1 MNLFNTQSFARM
13 NIQDLGHIKPRQ
25 YMPCLL
31 SHAFSSLFLHRAL
44 SSLSLHPANDFVPF
58 VVHAYCLFPKTVKN
72 ASSEQVCYTKN
83 TWNNERS
90 SLMALDGVTLNY
102 LMNELAPQ
110 LIGARIDKI
119 FQPEKD
125 EIHFVLRQ
133 QKSRRLLLSTNATSA
148 RFHLTEENKKNPSS
162 PPMFCMILRKHLEG
176 GKLVNLHQ
184 GELERVVTFD
194 IQNYNELG
202 DLVTLQLHLEIM
214 GKHSNLIL
222 VDPATGVILDGLRRY
237 SHALSRYREVLPGRT
252 YLAPPSQGKHSP
264 IEDEELWRKALYE
277 EDLDHPI
284 TGVLLARFAG
294 VSPEL
299 AREIVIQAGLTT
311 DIRLEQCGDIDFSRL
326 FQAYRRLSNPEG
338 VPTIQPCLYY
348 KPANQSRPVAF
359 TFTPFQQYQELKMVN
374 MPSLNDAITGFHQSK
389 TTNNTLESK
398 RGSLRKIVQEQHA
411 HFSKKLKIYKE
422 AETSATSG
430 LAYQKWG
437 ELLTANLYQILEG
450 SLEITVEDYY
460 DPCLSSMTIPLNPH
474 ISAIDNPQR
483 YNKAKATLRQTK
495 PLQEASLDEVNY
507 LNSLL
512 VSLDQASTLAELDEI
527 HVELVGQGYVAGKHV
542 KEQSVKLKKGRLK
555 AKAKTKSPKEVPHPR
570 VYRSSQGR
578 MIYVGKNNAQNDWLT
593 MRKAKPT
600 DLWLHV
606 KIIPGSHVLIPL
618 EDGEEFPDDLTLEE
632 AAALAIYYSQA
643 RGSSQVPVDYTH
655 VKQIKKP
662 NSAKPGMV
670 IYDQNWTL
678 YLTPKPEI
686 LERLLA
692 NEEL

>member
-1 MNLFNTQSFARM
+1 
-13 NIQDLGHIKPRQ
+13 
-25 YMPCLL
+25 
-31 SHAFSSLFLHRAL
+31 
-44 SSLSLHPANDFVPF
+44 
-58 VVHAYCLFPKTVKN
+58 
-72 ASSEQVCYTKN
+72 
-83 TWNNERS
+83 
-90 SLMALDGVTLNY
+90 MALDGVTLNY
-102 LMNELAPQ
+102 LVKELAPQ

-133 QKSRRLLLSTNATSA
+133 QGTRRLLLSTNATSA
-148 RFHLTEENKKNPSS
+148 RFHLTQETKKNPTS

-176 GKLVNLHQ
+176 GKLVSLHQ
-184 GELERVVTFD
+184 GELERVVTFN

-214 GKHSNLIL
+214 GKHSNLVL
-222 VDPATGVILDGLRRY
+222 VDPASGAILDGLRRY

-252 YLAPPSQGKHSP
+252 YLAPPSQGKHP
-264 IEDEELWRKALYE
+264 PLENEELWRKVLYE
-277 EDLDHPI
+277 DDLDHPI
-284 TGVLLARFAG
+284 TNVLLSRLAG

-299 AREIVIQAGLTT
+299 AREIVIQADLTT
-311 DIRLEQCGDIDFSRL
+311 DTRLHQCGDIDLSRL

-338 VPTIQPCLYY
+338 VPGIQPCLYY
-348 KPANQSRPVAF
+348 KSANSSRPVAF
-359 TFTPFQQYQELKMVN
+359 TFTPFQQYQELKAVSV
-374 MPSLNDAITGFHQSK
+374 PSLNDAITGFYQSK
-389 TTNNTLESK
+389 STNNTLESK

-411 HFSKKLKIYKE
+411 HFNKKLKIYKE
-422 AETSATSG
+422 AETNATSG

-437 ELLTANLYQILEG
+437 ELLTANLYHIPEG
-450 SLEITVEDYY
+450 APEITVEDYY
-460 DPCLSSMTIPLNPH
+460 DPALSCMTIPLNPH
-474 ISAIDNPQR
+474 ISPIDNAQRYYKR
-483 YNKAKATLRQTK
+483 YNKAKATLHQTK
-495 PLQEASLDEVNY
+495 PLQEASLAEVNY
-507 LNSLL
+507 LDSLL
-512 VSLDQASTLAELDEI
+512 VSLDQAPTLSELDEI

-542 KEQSVKLKKGRLK
+542 KEKFVKLKKGRLK

-618 EDGEEFPDDLTLEE
+618 EDGEEFPDDITLEE

-692 NEEL
+692 SEEL

>member
-1 MNLFNTQSFARM
+1 
-13 NIQDLGHIKPRQ
+13 
-25 YMPCLL
+25 
-31 SHAFSSLFLHRAL
+31 
-44 SSLSLHPANDFVPF
+44 
-58 VVHAYCLFPKTVKN
+58 
-72 ASSEQVCYTKN
+72 
-83 TWNNERS
+83 
-90 SLMALDGVTLNY
+90 MALDGVTLAY
-102 LMNELAPQ
+102 LVNELAPQ

-125 EIHFVLRQ
+125 EIHFLLRQ
-133 QKSRRLLLSTNATSA
+133 QGSRRLLLSTSATSP
-148 RFHLTEENKKNPSS
+148 RFHLTQENKKNPPS

-176 GKLVNLHQ
+176 GKLVSLHQ
-184 GELERVVTFD
+184 SELERVVTFD
-194 IQNYNELG
+194 IQNYNERG
-202 DLVTLQLHLEIM
+202 DLVTLHLHLEIM

-222 VDPATGVILDGLRRY
+222 VDPTTNTILDGLKRY
-237 SHALSRYREVLPGRT
+237 SHALSRYREVLPGRA
-252 YLAPPSQGKHSP
+252 YFAPPSQGKRPP

-284 TGVLLARFAG
+284 TGILLARFAG
-294 VSPEL
+294 ISPEL
-299 AREIVIQAGLTT
+299 AREIAIQAGLTT
-311 DIRLEQCGDIDFSRL
+311 DIRLQQCGDIDFSRL

-348 KPANQSRPVAF
+348 NSANQSHPVAF
-359 TFTPFQQYQELKMVN
+359 TFTPFQQYQELRMENV
-374 MPSLNDAITGFHQSK
+374 PSLNDAIAGFYQSK
-389 TTNNTLESK
+389 SSNNTLESK

-411 HFSKKLKIYKE
+411 HFSKKLKIYDE
-422 AETSATSG
+422 AETSAKSG

-437 ELLTANLYQILEG
+437 ELLTANLYRIPEG
-450 SLEITVEDYY
+450 SPVITVEDYY
-460 DPCLSSMTIPLNPH
+460 DPALSSVVIPLNPH
-474 ISAIDNPQR
+474 ISAIDNSQHYYKL
-483 YNKAKATLRQTK
+483 YNKAKATLLKTK
-495 PLQEASLDEVNY
+495 PLKEAALEEVKYLDSLR
-507 LNSLL
+507 

-527 HVELVGQGYVAGKHV
+527 HVELVGQGYVAGKHL
-542 KEQSVKLKKGRLK
+542 KKATVKLKKGRLK
-555 AKAKTKSPKEVPHPR
+555 TKAKVKSPKEVPHPR
-570 VYRSSQGR
+570 VYRSSRGR
-578 MIYVGKNNAQNDWLT
+578 IIYVGKNNAQNDWLT
-593 MRKAKPT
+593 MRKGRPN

-618 EDGEEFPDDLTLEE
+618 EDGEEFPDDITLEE

-692 NEEL
+692 SEELSE